1 MAPRKIADLVVLD
14 ADRLADIRNTRTIHM
29 VITRGRVISP
39 AVRERMPTD
48 VEASLVRPLRRS
60 AQAAAAELVVLP
72 DYAARR
78 PAHQERAAST
88 DLRPAG

>member
-1 MAPRKIADLVVLD
+1 VAARKIADLVILD
-14 ADRLADIRNTRTIHM
+14 ADPLADIRNNRKIHT
-29 VITRGRVISP
+29 VITRGGVISL

-48 VEASLVRPLRRS
+48 VEASLLRPLRRS